1 MHRRSNKHEKLSI
14 FALKNE
20 VVKLINPKSM
30 PTINLLI
37 NSLLR
42 ERIIGELMASI
53 FKKSDEERV
62 AEKEAKDASQA
73 KEKAEAQHRA
83 WLATPLG
90 MATSAKES
98 GNGFFE
104 IELEIGSS
112 KRSVTF
118 GSADFGKHKKSD
130 FSGLLSQ
137 IEDAGWKL
145 EHVGYYFMITGET
158 SRDKFLASGQNTAVN
173 GKTMGVYLFRNTDN
187 K

>member
-1 MHRRSNKHEKLSI
+1 
-14 FALKNE
+14 
-20 VVKLINPKSM
+20 
-30 PTINLLI
+30 
-37 NSLLR
+37 
-42 ERIIGELMASI
+42 MASI
-53 FKKSDEERV
+53 FKKSDEDRS
-62 AEKEAKDASQA
+62 AEKLALAEAQA
-73 KEKAEAQHRA
+73 KEKTEAQHRA
-83 WLATPLG
+83 WLTTPLG

-112 KRSVTF
+112 KRSVSF

-130 FSGLLSQ
+130 FTGLLTQ
-137 IEDAGWKL
+137 IEETGWRL

-173 GKTMGVYLFRNTDN
+173 GKTMGVYLFRNTDY

>member
-1 MHRRSNKHEKLSI
+1 MKITACSKTIQAFHLQSNGSTLLLDRKIGRKEK
-14 FALKNE
+14 
-20 VVKLINPKSM
+20 P
-30 PTINLLI
+30 
-37 NSLLR
+37 
-42 ERIIGELMASI
+42 MASI
-53 FKKSDEERV
+53 FKKSDEERA
-62 AEKEAKDASQA
+62 AEKAALDASIA
-73 KEKAEAQHRA
+73 KQKEEAQHRA
-83 WLATPLG
+83 WLETPLG
-90 MATSAKES
+90 MATTAKES

-112 KRSVTF
+112 KRTVTF

-137 IEDAGWKL
+137 IEYVGWKL

-187 K
+187 L